1 MPRAGLTVTASGVTD
16 MERNTLD
23 NTTKPQVTL
32 WMRLRAAF
40 GFGPV
45 FAVRAVMLALASR
58 SEMIAASERQGRE

>member
-1 MPRAGLTVTASGVTD
+1 